1 MRPTRNTSRA
11 ASAAVA
17 LAAIACAWFFFA
29 PSALGGSTTY
39 VVTDGVSMQPRF
51 HSGDLVL
58 VRPESDY
65 RVGQIVAYHNRQLG
79 TIVLHRI
86 VGRAGSRYV
95 FKGDNN
101 NFMDF
106 EHPARGQLIGALWM
120 HVPGMGTDLA
130 SVRSPALIG
139 GLFAIGTLLL
149 GGAAFARRRRRRGR
163 ERRGLRAA
171 EPGLGLAS
179 PAPVTAA
186 INRGAVPMMLSIGLA
201 ALSPFLVLAL
211 LAFTRPSSAA
221 VSVNVP
227 YAQHGRLA
235 YEAEPAAGPAYP
247 AGRVRTGDP
256 IFTRVV
262 GSLGLRY
269 TYRFSSPEAH
279 RLTGRAALTATLAS
293 TSGWRTT
300 IPLGRPAPFHGDVA
314 SVSAALDV
322 GSLLGLTS
330 RVEAITAVHGTY
342 TLTIAPRIAVEGRVG
357 EAPLHTVFAPP
368 SRFSLNKLEIRPV
381 TANGS
386 ASAEETEPDA
396 LFAKSA
402 QGTATAQR
410 SRAAH
415 LSLGA
420 FSLSVEAA
428 RAIAL
433 GGIALVAF
441 ALAAATSLLRP
452 RRRDETSS
460 ILSRYGSLIVPVE
473 CVWQLPGVSVIDV
486 ADMDAL
492 ARIAA
497 HYERSILHERTDYG
511 DAFWVSDESGQFR
524 YAVWAEEDEATWI
537 AQDDLGAEVLA
548 GDTDPYEEPAAE
560 WIPAP
565 ESTPLASER
574 RGALSGDT
582 LQYGAVTPRLLP
594 S

>member
-1 MRPTRNTSRA
+1 MRPTRHIST
-11 ASAAVA
+11 A
-17 LAAIACAWFFFA
+17 LALAVTACTWFFFA
-29 PSALGGSTTY
+29 PAALGGSTTY
-39 VVTDGVSMQPRF
+39 VVTDGISMQPRF

-58 VRPESDY
+58 VRPEGNY

-86 VGRAGSRYV
+86 VGRVGSRYV

-106 EHPARGQLIGALWM
+106 EHPARSQLIGALWM
-120 HVPGMGTDLA
+120 HVPGMGADLS

-163 ERRGLRAA
+163 ERRAGER
-171 EPGLGLAS
+171 GLGVAA
-179 PAPVTAA
+179 PAPLGGAGGG
-186 INRGAVPMMLSIGLA
+186 GAVPVMLSVGLA
-201 ALSPFLVLAL
+201 AISPFVVLAL
-211 LAFTRPSSAA
+211 VAFTRPSSAA
-221 VSVNVP
+221 ISVNVP

-235 YEAEPAAGPAYP
+235 YEATPSAGPAYP

-256 IFTRVV
+256 VFTRVV
-262 GSLGLRY
+262 GSLGFRY

-279 RLTGRAALTATLAS
+279 RVAGRAELTATLAS
-293 TSGWRTT
+293 TSGWQTT

-314 SVSAALDV
+314 SVSAPLDV
-322 GSLLGLTS
+322 ASLLGLTS

-342 TLTIAPRIAVEGRVG
+342 TLTVAPHVTLDGRVG
-357 EAPLHTVFAPP
+357 GAALHASFSAP
-368 SRFSLNKLEIRPV
+368 SRFSLNKLEIRPL
-381 TANGS
+381 TSNGS
-386 ASAEETEPDA
+386 AAGETADPNA
-396 LFAKSA
+396 LFVKAA
-402 QGTATAQR
+402 QGTATGRQ
-410 SRAAH
+410 SRPAH

-420 FSLSVEAA
+420 IAIGVQAA

-441 ALAAATSLLRP
+441 ALAAAMSLLRP

-524 YAVWAEEDEATWI
+524 YAVWAEEDEELWTV
-537 AQDDLGAEVLA
+537 E
-548 GDTDPYEEPAAE
+548 DTRPETARRESAE
-560 WIPAP
+560 WDAAD
-565 ESTPLASER
+565 L
-574 RGALSGDT
+574 RGSLSGDT
-582 LQYGAVTPRLLP
+582 VQYGAVSPRLLP
-594 S
+594 QG

>member
-1 MRPTRNTSRA
+1 MRPTRNIHRA
-11 ASAAVA
+11 LSTA
-17 LAAIACAWFFFA
+17 LALAVVACAWFFFA
-29 PSALGGSTTY
+29 PSALGGSTSY
-39 VVTDGVSMQPRF
+39 VVTDGISMQPRF

-58 VRPESDY
+58 VRPEGDY

-86 VGRAGSRYV
+86 VGRVGSRYV

-106 EHPARGQLIGALWM
+106 EHPARSQLIGALWM
-120 HVPGMGTDLA
+120 HVPGMGADLA

-149 GGAAFARRRRRRGR
+149 GGAAFVRRRRRRGR
-163 ERRGLRAA
+163 DRRAA
-171 EPGLGLAS
+171 EPGLGLAA
-179 PAPVTAA
+179 PAPLSAA
-186 INRGAVPMMLSIGLA
+186 VSRGAVPVMLSVGLA
-201 ALSPFLVLAL
+201 AISPFVVLAL
-211 LAFTRPSSAA
+211 IAFTRPSSAA
-221 VSVNVP
+221 ISANVP

-235 YEAEPAAGPAYP
+235 YEAAPSPGPAYP

-256 IFTRVV
+256 VFTRVV
-262 GSLGLRY
+262 GSLGFRY

-279 RLTGRAALTATLAS
+279 HVAGNAQLTATLTS

-314 SVSAALDV
+314 SVSAPLDV
-322 GSLLGLTS
+322 TSLLGLTS
-330 RVEAITAVHGTY
+330 RVEAVTAVHGTY
-342 TLTIAPRIAVEGRVG
+342 TLTIAPRVTVDGRVG
-357 EAPLHTVFAPP
+357 GAPLHATFSAP

-381 TANGS
+381 TSNGS
-386 ASAEETEPDA
+386 ASGETADPSA
-396 LFAKSA
+396 LFATAA
-402 QGTATAQR
+402 QGTATARQ
-410 SRAAH
+410 SRPAD

-420 FSLSVEAA
+420 IGISVEAA

-433 GGIALVAF
+433 GGIALIAF
-441 ALAAATSLLRP
+441 ALAGAMSLLRP
-452 RRRDETSS
+452 SRRDETSS

-524 YAVWAEEDEATWI
+524 YAVWAEEDEDVWTVEDMRDEEASRR
-537 AQDDLGAEVLA
+537 
-548 GDTDPYEEPAAE
+548 EPADWE
-560 WIPAP
+560 PAD
-565 ESTPLASER
+565 L
-574 RGALSGDT
+574 RGSLSNDT
-582 LQYGAVTPRLLP
+582 LQYGAVSPRLLP
-594 S
+594 QG